1 MTDLPLETG
10 SISDPRARQEVI
22 RRVRGELTNLVE
34 ISAVQSLP
42 AAELTVLKDTVN
54 ALDDPFLIVVVGEF
68 NSGKSTMINALLG
81 WETMAEG
88 ITPTTSMVHL
98 IRYGETPSRT

>member
-1 MTDLPLETG
+1 MTELPLETG

-81 WETMAEG
+81 RETMAEG
-88 ITPTTSMVHL
+88 ITQTTSMF
-98 IRYGETPSRT
+98 T